1 MRSRFPVPSLQDCLR
16 RNQMHDRHAHR
27 KQARSSW
34 CVAETS
40 ALYLLSPGPLGAA
53 SALPG
58 MPACCALPQPACLR
72 AAASSLPR
80 ACDGGSDK
88 LNKTPFRARQALE
101 VTGRL
106 LACGSL
112 FKQALGLAAQR
123 EARPRSQHRLGI
135 ALLSF
140 EFISCS

>member
-1 MRSRFPVPSLQDCLR
+1 VRSRFPVPSLQDCLQ
-16 RNQMHDRHAHR
+16 RNQMHDRHHTASR
-27 KQARSSW
+27 RAPESSW
-34 CVAETS
+34 CVAKTS
-40 ALYLLSPGPLGAA
+40 AHDLLSPGPLGAA

-58 MPACCALPQPACLR
+58 LPACCALPQPACLR

-101 VTGRL
+101 DTGRL

-112 FKQALGLAAQR
+112 SNRHWGLQHSVRRVLAHSAA
-123 EARPRSQHRLGI
+123 SK
-135 ALLSF
+135 
-140 EFISCS
+140 